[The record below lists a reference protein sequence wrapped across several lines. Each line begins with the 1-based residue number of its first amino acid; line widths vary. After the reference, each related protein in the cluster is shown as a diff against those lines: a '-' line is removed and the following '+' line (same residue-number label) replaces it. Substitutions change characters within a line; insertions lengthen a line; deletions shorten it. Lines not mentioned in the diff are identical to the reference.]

1 MTTITDDQFETR
13 KDKFRD
19 AVLITL
25 DEVAQDTARRL
36 GLADPHKA
44 LGAKDADLPALFAI
58 TDKLCKQSLARMGVT
73 AIGDELLWP
82 EK

>member
-1 MTTITDDQFETR
+1 MTTITEAQFWDI

-19 AVLITL
+19 AVLIAL

-36 GLADPHKA
+36 GLPIGKA
-44 LGAKDADLPALFAI
+44 IGATDNDLPRLFAR
-58 TDKLCKQSLARMGVT
+58 TDDLCKQSLARMGVT
-73 AIGDELLWP
+73 SIGDELLWT